1 MHFCPQLSCS
11 VWTGSFG
18 YWGDRQH
25 PIEAFNL
32 ESVRWADH
40 MEGSNALPE
49 HYAKLAA
56 EEVPAFKKV
65 LFQGSTV
72 RPATS
77 TRTSAPKL

>member
-1 MHFCPQLSCS
+1 MLSRNHAYA
-11 VWTGSFG
+11 GSFG

-40 MEGSNALPE
+40 MGGPSELPE

-56 EEVPAFKKV
+56 EDVPAFKKD

-72 RPATS
+72 QPATGTCMS
-77 TRTSAPKL
+77 KRASKL